1 MVMGSSAATSGSC
14 SGSGGAEEGRE
25 GGEGDREGMV
35 FFIGRFN
42 LLFALGL
49 VWFAVL
55 RGFRVV
61 GCVGLICVSC
71 FGFAVSRLRGPIG
84 YHGWRIMLVCCNG
97 SWTGKSRCQIA
108 SELCEFVSTV
118 RRSEVEVDA
127 ERLPS
132 KRVPD

>member
-25 GGEGDREGMV
+25 GGEGDREVMV
-35 FFIGRFN
+35 PFFFLFGDGG

-71 FGFAVSRLRGPIG
+71 E
-84 YHGWRIMLVCCNG
+84 LV
-97 SWTGKSRCQIA
+97 
-108 SELCEFVSTV
+108 
-118 RRSEVEVDA
+118 
-127 ERLPS
+127 
-132 KRVPD
+132 